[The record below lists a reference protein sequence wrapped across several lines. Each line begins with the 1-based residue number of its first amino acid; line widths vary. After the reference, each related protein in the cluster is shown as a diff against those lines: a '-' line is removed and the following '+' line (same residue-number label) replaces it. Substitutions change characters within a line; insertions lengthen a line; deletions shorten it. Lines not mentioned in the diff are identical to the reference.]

1 MPLISLGLSYDT
13 TFVKRLFKI
22 INPEKFKTDQEL
34 INNHMTLKEFTQIF
48 KRDLISQLITEK
60 VIS

>member
-1 MPLISLGLSYDT
+1 MPLISLGLSSDT

-34 INNHMTLKEFTQIF
+34 VNNHMTLKEFTQIF